1 MPNESLVLPLLL
13 QSKEGFRLGILT
25 MKTYGTNWWCILQSS
40 LHFLPRPPRSLVVPG
55 RRGVHSA
62 VRVQPRDVAG
72 GGGSGHNVVL
82 MPFQLAPP
90 LARGL
95 GLRGAAEA

>member
-1 MPNESLVLPLLL
+1 M
-13 QSKEGFRLGILT
+13 R
-25 MKTYGTNWWCILQSS
+25 
-40 LHFLPRPPRSLVVPG
+40 
-55 RRGVHSA
+55 SA

-82 MPFQLAPP
+82 VPFQLAPP